1 MMATSKRTFLDS
13 KKTTPQQPQQLTQLS
28 HGNSV
33 SNSVAISPLRLC
45 CKRRCG
51 VQVEDTAAV
60 VSGFN
65 TRSTV
70 VARTL
75 APNAILRIGY
85 GFQTGHRDFIRAFA
99 AFPKRPLL
107 DAV

>member
-1 MMATSKRTFLDS
+1 MMATSNRTFLDS
-13 KKTTPQQPQQLTQLS
+13 KKATTQQRQQLTHVS

-33 SNSVAISPLRLC
+33 PNSVAISPLLLC
-45 CKRRCG
+45 CNRRCG

-65 TRSTV
+65 TRSTGV
-70 VARTL
+70 PRTL

-85 GFQTGHRDFIRAFA
+85 GFQSRLRDFIRAFA